1 MFRTALV
8 VMIGATALAAPASER
23 NLSDDAKIEKRLAG
37 LVPGQPQGCISP
49 SRSEG
54 GDHYGNTVLI
64 KDRSGILYRTSF
76 RGGCT
81 ARSTDTL
88 VSQRPTERLCTGDI
102 IQIQDIQA
110 GVFRG
115 SCSYNEF
122 VPYRKP
128 K

>member
-8 VMIGATALAAPASER
+8 VVISATALAAPASER
-23 NLSDDAKIEKRLAG
+23 NLSDDAKVEKRLAG
-37 LVPGQPQGCISP
+37 LVPGQPQGCITP

-54 GDHYGNTVLI
+54 GDHFGNTVLI
-64 KDRSGILYRTSF
+64 KDRTGTLYRTSL

-81 ARSTDTL
+81 VGFTDVL

-102 IQIQDIQA
+102 IQIQDRQMGI
-110 GVFRG
+110 FRG
-115 SCSYNEF
+115 ACTYNEF